1 MTAPPLALTIMEFA
15 RVLRRLCLPIGTDK
29 VLFALDAVALMY
41 AVRRMDLYWCLA
53 AVLITR
59 AEHRALFDAAFKLFW
74 PEREGKP
81 NSARNTTEKLPGT
94 PCQSDAEAQTL
105 AGQVT
110 DAIAHEYG
118 TENMP
123 PTSARKARAMEFT
136 FAADET
142 LKRIDFEKMSA
153 AEAAAVERLLT
164 KLQLSLSPIATRRFV
179 SATYGRR
186 LDWRA
191 TLRAGLRSAGEFMT
205 LKHHAPRRREPPIVV
220 LCDIS
225 ASMERYTRMFLLF
238 LHALQKANQ
247 RVHGF
252 VFGTRLTHI
261 TRGLAHR
268 NVDVALAQVSA
279 SVADWAGGTRIG
291 PCLQEFNRRWSRR
304 VLAQNAVFLLVSD
317 GLDRTESTT
326 LADAME
332 RLHKSCRRLVWLN
345 PLLRYED
352 FEPKAVGVRAMLPHV
367 DAFLPV
373 HNLHSLEQL
382 AQSLQLRGIL
392 NGKRPATKLGRA
404 SLIMHAG
411 ERLPIMLSSHMP

>member
-1 MTAPPLALTIMEFA
+1 
-15 RVLRRLCLPIGTDK
+15 
-29 VLFALDAVALMY
+29 
-41 AVRRMDLYWCLA
+41 
-53 AVLITR
+53 
-59 AEHRALFDAAFKLFW
+59 
-74 PEREGKP
+74 
-81 NSARNTTEKLPGT
+81 
-94 PCQSDAEAQTL
+94 
-105 AGQVT
+105 
-110 DAIAHEYG
+110 
-118 TENMP
+118 
-123 PTSARKARAMEFT
+123 
-136 FAADET
+136 
-142 LKRIDFEKMSA
+142 
-153 AEAAAVERLLT
+153 
-164 KLQLSLSPIATRRFV
+164 
-179 SATYGRR
+179 
-186 LDWRA
+186 
-191 TLRAGLRSAGEFMT
+191 MT